1 MILSR
6 RGLIA
11 GVGALLASPAIV
23 RASSIMPVKAW
34 AAASDPYWI
43 NSAHRYRLVTDFS
56 EFREIMAYN
65 IFNNYYPTIAAA
77 LQAANP
83 GDIIVLSPGVYTS

>member
-23 RASSIMPVKAW
+23 RASSIMPVKAFKRYEYVPQFKLPPGY
-34 AAASDPYWI
+34 DI
-43 NSAHRYRLVTDFS
+43 YRLERAFD
-56 EFREIMAYN
+56 EFNEIVAYN
-65 IFNNYYPTIAAA
+65 IFRTPA
-77 LQAANP
+77 
-83 GDIIVLSPGVYTS
+83 YTS